1 MDKVFSAR
9 IDESVVGCISNLA
22 AQLHSTKKQ
31 VIERAIELFAEQVGR
46 EQKTDLL
53 EQSFGAWTR
62 EESLKESVDTSRAAF
77 RTSMERSRR

>member
-22 AQLHSTKKQ
+22 VQLHSTKKQ

-53 EQSFGAWTR
+53 ERSFGAWKR
-62 EESLKESVDTSRAAF
+62 EESSQESVETSRAAF
-77 RTSMERSRR
+77 RKSMERARR